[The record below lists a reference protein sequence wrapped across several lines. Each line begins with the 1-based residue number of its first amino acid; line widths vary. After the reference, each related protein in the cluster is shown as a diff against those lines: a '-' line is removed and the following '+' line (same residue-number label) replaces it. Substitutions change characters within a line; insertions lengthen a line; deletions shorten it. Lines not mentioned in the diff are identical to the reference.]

1 MFQDPLKEQV
11 FRALV
16 DNNMLESQAL
26 GTGSTL
32 GIGVKE
38 IMDMSEPDLL
48 KLLRALGVGPT
59 IKKNMGGI
67 VSLNQLTRPLGM
79 M

>member
-1 MFQDPLKEQV
+1 MFKDPLKEQA

-16 DNNMLESQAL
+16 DNNMLESQSL
-26 GTGSTL
+26 GTGSPL
-32 GIGVKE
+32 GIGVQE
-38 IMDMSEPDLL
+38 IRGMGEPDLL

>member
-1 MFQDPLKEQV
+1 MFKDPLKEQA

-16 DNNMLESQAL
+16 DNNMLESQSL
-26 GTGSTL
+26 GTGSPL

-38 IMDMSEPDLL
+38 IMDMGESDLL

-67 VSLNQLTRPLGM
+67 VSINQLTQPMGIM
-79 M
+79 

>member
-1 MFQDPLKEQV
+1 MFKDPLKEQA

-16 DNNMLESQAL
+16 DNNMLESQSL
-26 GTGSTL
+26 GTGSPL

-38 IMDMSEPDLL
+38 IMDMNPSSLL
-48 KLLRALGVGPT
+48 KLLRALGVRPT

-67 VSLNQLTRPLGM
+67 VSLNQLTQPLGVM
-79 M
+79 

>member
-16 DNNMLESQAL
+16 DNDMLESQAL
-26 GTGSTL
+26 GTGSPL

-38 IMDMSEPDLL
+38 IMDMNPSSLL
-48 KLLRALGVGPT
+48 KLLRALGVRPT

-67 VSLNQLTRPLGM
+67 VSLNQLTQPLGVM
-79 M
+79 

>member
-1 MFQDPLKEQV
+1 MFKDPLKEQA

-16 DNNMLESQAL
+16 DNNMLESQSL
-26 GTGSTL
+26 GTGSPL

-38 IMDMSEPDLL
+38 IMDMGEPNLL

-67 VSLNQLTRPLGM
+67 VSLDQLMRPLGVM
-79 M
+79 

>member
-1 MFQDPLKEQV
+1 MFKDPLKEQV

-16 DNNMLESQAL
+16 DNNMLESQSL
-26 GTGSTL
+26 GTGSPL

-38 IMDMSEPDLL
+38 IMDMNPSSLL

-67 VSLNQLTRPLGM
+67 VSLNQLTQPLGVI
-79 M
+79 